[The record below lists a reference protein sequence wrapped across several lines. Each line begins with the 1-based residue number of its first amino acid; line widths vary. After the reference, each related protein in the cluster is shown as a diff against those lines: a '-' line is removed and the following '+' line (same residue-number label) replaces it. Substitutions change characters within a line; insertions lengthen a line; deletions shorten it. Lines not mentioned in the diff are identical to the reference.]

1 MKKETVSIAPRQDI
15 SHRQT
20 RCLTWAPILIS
31 EVVHK
36 KAGIRRECRYLP
48 PPPLLNS
55 SSKVNTERVD
65 GKARRPPTSAASS
78 SSAA

>member
-1 MKKETVSIAPRQDI
+1 MGPYPYLGGGAQKESGWG
-15 SHRQT
+15 S
-20 RCLTWAPILIS
+20 WAWGKGKTCDFVKS
-31 EVVHK
+31 S
-36 KAGIRRECRYLP
+36 AGIRRECRYLP